1 MNIVPG
7 GYVAS
12 QTVFDFI
19 GREMYPAEWSG
30 AEHRARKNLYSPKE
44 IEWAKTAPGTSAGGS
59 WARPDGWEG
68 PWVGWVLN
76 PQLDGMGTA
85 EYEEERLA
93 RLRYEAA
100 LLEFHRRL
108 ESGNLNA
115 FVLDGK
121 TGKIIEVK
129 ARFWRTDGA
138 IIHITKGRVP
148 IPGAHKRDG
157 QLLVS
162 ESAIRTKP
170 SPATV
175 TLPAADKT
183 GSPGRPSSRHLVEAE
198 FEKRARAGETESSL
212 AEQSRVLEDWL
223 RQTHPSL
230 ARMTN
235 QTIENAIRV
244 AYRHHKNKR

>member
-1 MNIVPG
+1 
-7 GYVAS
+7 
-12 QTVFDFI
+12 
-19 GREMYPAEWSG
+19 
-30 AEHRARKNLYSPKE
+30 
-44 IEWAKTAPGTSAGGS
+44 
-59 WARPDGWEG
+59 
-68 PWVGWVLN
+68 
-76 PQLDGMGTA
+76 MGTA